1 MIHENHATTVH
12 RCRFIDYTPGNITA
26 LSFSHT
32 STTKLTPSDLRLAL
46 GRSNG
51 DIEIWNPRDNWCQE
65 LVVQGGKDR
74 SIEGLVWCNIPGE
87 PLRLFSI
94 GGSTV
99 VTEWDLTTGL
109 PLKNYDCNSGVIWSL
124 AINGSQDKLAVGC
137 DNGSV
142 VIIDISGGKGV
153 LEHEVILTRQES
165 RVLTLTWNKD
175 DFVIGGCADGRI
187 RVWCTRKDDENRGRL
202 VHTMKVDKS
211 KKESTLVWCVLY
223 LPETNQIVSGDST
236 GSIKFWDFHYATLIQ
251 SFKAHEAD
259 VLCLSTD
266 INNGSVFS
274 AGVDRKI
281 FQFSNVQTGKT
292 KKWVNTS
299 NRLFHSNDIRTIA
312 SYQSKGADFLV
323 SGGVEK
329 TLVISSLTSF
339 SDGNYKKLPLVVP
352 FKKNVLVNKEQRL
365 VLMWQESTVKIWV
378 IGTETDNEKNY
389 RLVCKLTL
397 KDEQNISSC
406 ALSPDGQVL
415 IVGRPSTTKVFHLQP
430 MDTRMKV
437 TKLDN
442 EFLLKTG
449 CKYVKFTSES
459 AIVMVS
465 SNDNVFSL
473 DLEADDDEKPDEF
486 ELPDIQQTKTSVK
499 LPYINMVNHLEVRD
513 HYAVVGRAC
522 GAVDLLDLN
531 NHTTKPLIRLMN
543 YITAINFTERAT
555 VVLVTAENKVYE
567 FNLEGEEDLLTS
579 WCKKNSES
587 LPVQFQ
593 NLKDKCLGI
602 FSDESNKDKVW
613 FWGSTWLANFDM
625 SLDLPISKRKKP
637 KKHSRNGLTI
647 TDESNFI
654 NDGDEEEE
662 EEDLD
667 VPDEFL
673 IKTLLERPS
682 EDARV
687 KKDGKPF
694 FFTDKYR
701 PILLADKISE
711 NELVIVERP
720 AFLVSS
726 QPAFNLPKLRF

>member
-1 MIHENHATTVH
+1 M
-12 RCRFIDYTPGNITA
+12 
-26 LSFSHT
+26 
-32 STTKLTPSDLRLAL
+32 
-46 GRSNG
+46 
-51 DIEIWNPRDNWCQE
+51 
-65 LVVQGGKDR
+65 
-74 SIEGLVWCNIPGE
+74 
-87 PLRLFSI
+87 
-94 GGSTV
+94 
-99 VTEWDLTTGL
+99 
-109 PLKNYDCNSGVIWSL
+109 
-124 AINGSQDKLAVGC
+124 
-137 DNGSV
+137 
-142 VIIDISGGKGV
+142 
-153 LEHEVILTRQES
+153 
-165 RVLTLTWNKD
+165 
-175 DFVIGGCADGRI
+175 
-187 RVWCTRKDDENRGRL
+187 
-202 VHTMKVDKS
+202 
-211 KKESTLVWCVLY
+211 
-223 LPETNQIVSGDST
+223 
-236 GSIKFWDFHYATLIQ
+236 
-251 SFKAHEAD
+251 
-259 VLCLSTD
+259 
-266 INNGSVFS
+266 
-274 AGVDRKI
+274 
-281 FQFSNVQTGKT
+281 
-292 KKWVNTS
+292 
-299 NRLFHSNDIRTIA
+299 
-312 SYQSKGADFLV
+312 
-323 SGGVEK
+323 
-329 TLVISSLTSF
+329 
-339 SDGNYKKLPLVVP
+339 
-352 FKKNVLVNKEQRL
+352 
-365 VLMWQESTVKIWV
+365 
-378 IGTETDNEKNY
+378 
-389 RLVCKLTL
+389 

-465 SNDNVFSL
+465 SDDNVFSL

-531 NHTTKPLIRLMN
+531 NHTVKPLIRLMN

-602 FSDESNKDKVW
+602 FSDEFNKDKVW

-662 EEDLD
+662 EEELD

-673 IKTLLERPS
+673 IKTLLERPN

-694 FFTDKYR
+694 FFTEKYR